1 LSAYVDHDFKKGF
14 VLDEARVRKLHELI
28 STRFAKLNE
37 PPSLTLKVYRGDS
50 YVYETSSVDDVLKED
65 NDDWRAITR
74 LEFIAETEDVI
85 FFILRFSSSGT
96 SLHIVGDDRDA
107 VFLIFSDIREYL
119 QTSVLSGTP
128 VSRDTIR
135 LVTIA
140 IMFVAMVGFLWSLIS
155 SVKPDTSGAAEVLSS
170 NNITEKVNY
179 LIKQQ
184 TSRHFPTISLGWL
197 ALMMLSTIGSISGI
211 FESVWHTLFPSNLFL
226 FGQRK
231 EAHDKRR
238 SLLSK
243 VFWGVFVALG
253 VSILAGA
260 VLSWKGVA

>member
-1 LSAYVDHDFKKGF
+1 MSAYVDHDFKKGF

-28 STRFAKLNE
+28 STRLAKLND
-37 PPSLTLKVYRGDS
+37 PPSLALKVYRGDS

-85 FFILRFSSSGT
+85 LFILRFSSSGT
-96 SLHIVGDDRDA
+96 SLHIVGSDRDA

-128 VSRDTIR
+128 ISRDTIR
-135 LVTIA
+135 LIA
-140 IMFVAMVGFLWSLIS
+140 ITIMFVAMVGFLWSLIS
-155 SVKPDTSGAAEVLSS
+155 SVKPDTSRVAEVLSS
-170 NNITEKVNY
+170 NDITEKVNY
-179 LIKQQ
+179 LVKQQ
-184 TSRHFPTISLGWL
+184 TSKHFPTTTLVWL
-197 ALMMLSTIGSISGI
+197 VLMTLSMIGSISGI
-211 FESVWHTLFPSNLFL
+211 FEGVWRTLFPTNLFL

-253 VSILAGA
+253 VSILAG
-260 VLSWKGVA
+260 VVMRWKGVA